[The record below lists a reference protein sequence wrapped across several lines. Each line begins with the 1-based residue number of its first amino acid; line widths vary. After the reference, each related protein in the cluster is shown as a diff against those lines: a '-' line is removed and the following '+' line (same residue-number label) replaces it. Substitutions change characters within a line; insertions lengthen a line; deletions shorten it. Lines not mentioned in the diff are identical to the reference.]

1 MNRKKSIS
9 PGCKEMV
16 LLRGKRI
23 LALSIGLLLT
33 IQAGATVDGKLF
45 SISKKLEDFD
55 AVCLPGSNRIF
66 VAWSKKKG
74 RNAEV
79 MGFTFDAGILP

>member
-23 LALSIGLLLT
+23 LALSIGLLFT

-45 SISKKLEDFD
+45 RLDDALSHDF
-55 AVCLPGSNRIF
+55 GRIWRREKAPCDLANSF
-66 VAWSKKKG
+66 PA
-74 RNAEV
+74 
-79 MGFTFDAGILP
+79 